1 MAQCRLNGKEK
12 KKKRKNISKVKE
24 NLKQIMLSD
33 KKRVRTQMTNKYV
46 FVLILLTKK
55 KDENKQRQKIT
66 KDFKLSNYHCEK

>member
-1 MAQCRLNGKEK
+1 
-12 KKKRKNISKVKE
+12 
-24 NLKQIMLSD
+24 
-33 KKRVRTQMTNKYV
+33 MTNKYV